1 MRSYKKKEFG
11 SASKPNYIW
20 AESQMWSSAS
30 KVDKVT
36 EQWRNETKDI
46 PEKKKKW
53 TCDSIWKCMQAQVF
67 RTIWN
72 TNKLENIVRD
82 QIWVYEANEVLE
94 NILGHIKQ
102 WFSKYDSKTSSP
114 WKFVRKTNCQGPLK
128 KNTNSE
134 TLR

>member
-46 PEKKKKW
+46 PEKKKMNMW
-53 TCDSIWKCMQAQVF
+53 FYMEMYASPSI
-67 RTIWN
+67 
-72 TNKLENIVRD
+72 
-82 QIWVYEANEVLE
+82 
-94 NILGHIKQ
+94 
-102 WFSKYDSKTSSP
+102 
-114 WKFVRKTNCQGPLK
+114 
-128 KNTNSE
+128 
-134 TLR
+134 